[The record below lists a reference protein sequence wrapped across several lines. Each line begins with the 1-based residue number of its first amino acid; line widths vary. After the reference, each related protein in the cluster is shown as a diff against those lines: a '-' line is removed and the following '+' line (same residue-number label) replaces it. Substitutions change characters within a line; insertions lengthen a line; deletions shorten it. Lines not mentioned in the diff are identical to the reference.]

1 MEAPGTCCQ
10 DAVWRDFLSPAVQ
23 QAQKV
28 IDRHRRQGGNTADA
42 LAPLLGVLMLRNI
55 DFDWVCNDHEFFK
68 NWFILFSHCWAY
80 MLKLSN
86 AELGLAQSREHCAKH
101 YRVLLVQLLHDWE
114 EEVNSAGEL
123 YELFRNE

>member
-1 MEAPGTCCQ
+1 
-10 DAVWRDFLSPAVQ
+10 
-23 QAQKV
+23 
-28 IDRHRRQGGNTADA
+28 
-42 LAPLLGVLMLRNI
+42 MLRNI

-80 MLKLSN
+80 MLTLSN